1 MKTNDLFP
9 YSFKALHEQLGHRPH
24 TSIVER
30 MRSDRSMF
38 CQALVGNALMT
49 AEQMSR
55 AADRYQLGITRD
67 GGVIFWQI
75 DRQGTV
81 RDGKIMFYRPDCHRD
96 HSRHPS
102 WASARLVQQGLLP
115 AGFQAQ
121 RCLFGLHLLGN
132 EERRVKNE
140 ESRPAV
146 CVVESEKT
154 AVIMSEVFSGYVW
167 MACGGLTN
175 LNAALLQPLEGYEV
189 ILFPDTDPE
198 GKAYQTW
205 RGVAEAASD
214 VMGQPVY
221 VSDLLER
228 SATAAQKAAKIDLAD
243 YLFDGH
249 PEPKIACL

>member
-115 AGFQAQ
+115 AGFQVQ
-121 RCLFGLHLLGN
+121 RCLFGLHLLQ
-132 EERRVKNE
+132 
-140 ESRPAV
+140 AV
-146 CVVESEKT
+146 QPQGTTVAVVESEKT

-249 PEPKIACL
+249 PEPKIACI